1 MSIIALEGIKI
12 FAHHGCFEEE
22 KVIGTNFRIDLYL
35 ETNTAGAEKSDDL
48 EKTVNYQSVIEIVQ
62 EEMHTRSNLIEHVA
76 RRILDR
82 LIEDFPA
89 IASAKIKLYKLNPP
103 VGGEVDSVSITLEE
117 NRK

>member
-1 MSIIALEGIKI
+1 MPIIALEGIKI

-35 ETNTAGAEKSDDL
+35 ETNTAGAEKGDDL

-76 RRILDR
+76 RRILDKLLEKFSAVESVKIR
-82 LIEDFPA
+82 LH
-89 IASAKIKLYKLNPP
+89 KLNPP

>member
-1 MSIIALEGIKI
+1 MPIIALEGIKI

-35 ETNTAGAEKSDDL
+35 ETNTAGAEKTDDL

-76 RRILDR
+76 RRILDKLFR
-82 LIEDFPA
+82 EFPA
-89 IASAKIKLYKLNPP
+89 IGSAKIKLYKLSPP

-117 NRK
+117 ERK